1 MRGQSMDDYKK
12 HLSMERQFKLQTI
25 FSDIDNAQDIS
36 ILKTLTK
43 ELALQLLLT
52 QQFVSDTLVG
62 STIEARFD
70 RDSV

>member
-1 MRGQSMDDYKK
+1 MDDYKK

-25 FSDIDNAQDIS
+25 FSDIDNAQDIN
-36 ILKTLTK
+36 IVKTLTK

>member
-1 MRGQSMDDYKK
+1 MRGQNMDDYKK

>member
-1 MRGQSMDDYKK
+1 MDDYKK

-25 FSDIDNAQDIS
+25 LSDIDNAQDIS
-36 ILKTLTK
+36 NLKTLTK

-62 STIEARFD
+62 STIEAKFD

>member
-1 MRGQSMDDYKK
+1 MDDYKK

-25 FSDIDNAQDIS
+25 LSDIDNAQDIS
-36 ILKTLTK
+36 NLKVLTK

>member
-1 MRGQSMDDYKK
+1 MDDYKK
-12 HLSMERQFKLQTI
+12 HLSIERQFKLQTI
-25 FSDIDNAQDIS
+25 LNDIDNAQDTAT
-36 ILKTLTK
+36 LKALTK

-62 STIEARFD
+62 SKIEGRFD

>member
-25 FSDIDNAQDIS
+25 FSDIDNAQDIN
-36 ILKTLTK
+36 IVKTLTK